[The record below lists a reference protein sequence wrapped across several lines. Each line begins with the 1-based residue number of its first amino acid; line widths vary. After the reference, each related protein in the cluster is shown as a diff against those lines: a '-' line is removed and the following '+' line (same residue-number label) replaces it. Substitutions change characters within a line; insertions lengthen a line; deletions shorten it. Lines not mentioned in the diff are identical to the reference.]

1 MILSLTGAWSINPLG
16 PLRESEDA
24 EDLWSLVNAT
34 VSIMSGTPLSPW
46 FVGESN
52 DSEIRGN
59 GELDTLVLEV
69 YAADKDSGSA
79 VSYLPSIMLAIKI
92 SLEKAYKPA
101 ALSRVALDS
110 HPGEY
115 PASTPAPWW
124 GNFFNRIEGNESW
137 DLTVSPFS
145 SGLARKASTVLP
157 YLFRAEGQDLT
168 STSWGLMEAA
178 ALISVFAEENAR
190 WKKIVIDSQK
200 TILD

>member
-16 PLRESEDA
+16 PLRESEDT

-34 VSIMSGTPLSPW
+34 ASIMPETPLSPW

-59 GELDTLVLEV
+59 GQLDTLALEV

-79 VSYLPSIMLAIKI
+79 VSYLPSIMLAIKM
-92 SLEKAYKPA
+92 SLVKTYKPA
-101 ALSRVALDS
+101 ALSRVALDL
-110 HPGEY
+110 HPGEF
-115 PASTPAPWW
+115 PTSTPAPWW
-124 GNFFNRIEGNESW
+124 GNFFNRREGNESW

-145 SGLARKASTVLP
+145 PGLARKASTVLP

-178 ALISVFAEENAR
+178 ALISVFAEENAN
-190 WKKIVIDSQK
+190 WKKIVIESQK
-200 TILD
+200 TIFD